1 MSVVIRHGGESHVMR
16 PDRVYRTSVLSP
28 MMNYSPQADVQA
40 VAYAFTQGP
49 PLGTMLQG
57 LGAPTILDRIKA
69 FFSKSQAAINNVK
82 DQIINSMPAA
92 APAPNNQGPSQVAP
106 QMATQM
112 DMLARLGRGSMMP
125 GVSNAARALTRR
137 RYLTYYK
144 AG

>member
-1 MSVVIRHGGESHVMR
+1 MALVVRHGGEAHVMR

-57 LGAPTILDRIKA
+57 LGAQPSLIDRIKA
-69 FFSKSQAAINNVK
+69 FFNRGKSIVQEQRAAIL
-82 DQIINSMPAA
+82 NSV
-92 APAPNNQGPSQVAP
+92 PAPTPTPVNSQVAP
-106 QMATQM
+106 QMSAQM
-112 DMLARLGRGSMMP
+112 QMLARLSNGTMMP
-125 GVSNAARALTRR
+125 GINSVGRALSRR